1 MTDIPAVQQG
11 LPKDRNTG
19 LTLPLSRSLDSRSL
33 DRHRALL
40 AIELEVLAKKLDRWG
55 WERDRGTASHD
66 RIVTDW
72 MDALQDFP
80 LHEVQAACAAAV
92 RDNPNR
98 MPNEGHILAGIMAIR
113 RDAVRERPKPS
124 APPEPK
130 PVTAEQARAIMER
143 AGLSITDDGRLVGLG
158 PGAPR

>member
-1 MTDIPAVQQG
+1 
-11 LPKDRNTG
+11 
-19 LTLPLSRSLDSRSL
+19 
-33 DRHRALL
+33 
-40 AIELEVLAKKLDRWG
+40 
-55 WERDRGTASHD
+55 
-66 RIVTDW
+66 
-72 MDALQDFP
+72 
-80 LHEVQAACAAAV
+80 
-92 RDNPNR
+92 